1 MTKFRLLIFDLD
13 DTLIHSSIDYS
24 GMKEKIKAFID
35 PNLIQKSNQQSIR
48 DLLDYIKDSPDVL
61 RHAYT
66 IIEEMELQATQN
78 AEVIPFASTLP
89 SFLKEQK
96 LISAVL
102 TNNTR
107 KSVSKYLEIE
117 KFQFLKFMG
126 PIFTRDDVTKMKP
139 DPNGINK
146 IIQHFNMQS
155 ELSKVI
161 FIGDSFIDGE
171 ASIKAGIQFIL
182 VNHRNIDVS
191 ELSFTPWQ
199 VFSNLSELISFLR
212 NEMIDCVF

>member
-1 MTKFRLLIFDLD
+1 
-13 DTLIHSSIDYS
+13 
-24 GMKEKIKAFID
+24 MKEKIKAFID